1 MTFVRH
7 FLTTIKNMT
16 AAQPTEPEDP
26 PMFTQVEFDT
36 LERVINETQVSSLF
50 CNICKRPKAYIVKV
64 LFREIK

>member
-1 MTFVRH
+1 MTFDRH

-36 LERVINETQVSSLF
+36 LERVINETQVSHS
-50 CNICKRPKAYIVKV
+50 VV
-64 LFREIK
+64 LNL